1 MESVETATFASAQ
14 LVRKT
19 DLLLIYRIDGSE
31 VRIPPL
37 HVQRGTTA
45 TIVGVPGTLVIP
57 KWFAKELG
65 LDGDGRQPSAF
76 PTTRR

>member
-1 MESVETATFASAQ
+1 MNSAFVVSDVE

-19 DLLLIYRIDGSE
+19 DLVLVYRIDGRE

-37 HVQRGTTA
+37 QAQPGSVTAAGQRGEL
-45 TIVGVPGTLVIP
+45 IVP

-65 LDGDGRQPSAF
+65 LDGAS
-76 PTTRR
+76 

>member
-1 MESVETATFASAQ
+1 MSSPFVVPDVE

-19 DLLLIYRIDGSE
+19 DLVLVYRIEGRE

-37 HVQRGTTA
+37 QAQPGSVTATGQRGEL
-45 TIVGVPGTLVIP
+45 IVP

-65 LDGDGRQPSAF
+65 LDG
-76 PTTRR
+76 TR